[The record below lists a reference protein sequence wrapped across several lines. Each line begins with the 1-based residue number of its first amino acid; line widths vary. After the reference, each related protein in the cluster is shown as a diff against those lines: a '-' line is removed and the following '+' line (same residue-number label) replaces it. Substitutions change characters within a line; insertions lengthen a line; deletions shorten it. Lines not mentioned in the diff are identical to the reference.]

1 MPMSIVGYKLWTQIY
16 ALLPSCTLKPDTHRG
31 LKTRGLQSAPT
42 LLRRLASVGTLAA
55 IAPLP
60 AVREDALFQCVVLKG
75 YSGAVCPMGRYAR
88 GIPL

>member
-1 MPMSIVGYKLWTQIY
+1 MPY

-31 LKTRGLQSAPT
+31 LNTRGLQSAPT
-42 LLRRLASVGTLAA
+42 LLRRPGIRGNTCCNCPATWD
-55 IAPLP
+55 IC